1 MTNQPEPIRFTIREI
16 EKNLSDLSDAEK
28 LNALSTA
35 QALATG
41 NEYAIAVYAIVK
53 RRIIRK
59 AGMA

>member
-16 EKNLSDLSDAEK
+16 EKKLFGLTDAEK
-28 LNALSTA
+28 LSALSRA
-35 QALATG
+35 QALAAG

-59 AGMA
+59 AGQS